1 MLSTH
6 FSIYFS
12 TAYTG
17 TIIDVNGSRGSAI
30 SLSPE
35 LNLLNLPFPQRERQG
50 TVYNALA
57 AVQLFPANPILF
69 PKTVQSRLS
78 SPLHKAVAMLTL
90 STEER
95 RALRARAHSL
105 SPVVSIAQNGLA
117 DSVMK
122 EIDRSLTAHEL
133 IKARVYHDDRAVRE
147 EYFKTIC
154 ETLDAAPVQHLG
166 KLLIL
171 WRPAPEEKKTKK
183 TSAKTTKRRMK
194 RDYQNEK

>member
-1 MLSTH
+1 
-6 FSIYFS
+6 
-12 TAYTG
+12 
-17 TIIDVNGSRGSAI
+17 
-30 SLSPE
+30 
-35 LNLLNLPFPQRERQG
+35 
-50 TVYNALA
+50 
-57 AVQLFPANPILF
+57 
-69 PKTVQSRLS
+69 
-78 SPLHKAVAMLTL
+78 MLTL